1 MVEDKS
7 LLKQFILPPR
17 RLLVLLTVLVVGF
30 WAFYP
35 SNKPALFASVEHKTV
50 PIRGSERPHVIDE
63 AGVLPQHDIAKFEQY
78 LEWVFAESD
87 VDIRFLFVPAITEKT
102 IEELAVAKVEEL
114 RVGGLGRESRGV
126 LLLYDVQEKRLRI
139 EVGYGLEG
147 YFTDAFLSY
156 LTHEHTQA
164 FFASGDLTTG
174 LRLLIRMLHHNIRAA
189 VMGSEFDPRVFEL
202 IRNNGYLSGGGGLT
216 EVMPA
221 VGGRGTAV
229 SREMSTTQR
238 AQYVPQATPQAVYEL
253 YLAWLAAGV
262 FDPRI
267 EIFTENSQSL
277 MATIPVTP
285 AYFHYILMTEYGKTS
300 RIDIRDNVALQYFT
314 DDPLAT
320 PHFYRKSGKGWQM
333 DMEAELQ
340 NSRNR
345 VGGVY
350 TWDYGGK
357 DDIYTRTFVDK
368 LINVKNYIRIEG
380 GDNRELP
387 IRN

>member
-1 MVEDKS
+1 MVENKS
-7 LLKQFILPPR
+7 LWKRLASPTCG
-17 RLLVLLTVLVVGF
+17 LLVLLTVVAVVF
-30 WAFYP
+30 WVCSP
-35 SNKPALFASVEHKTV
+35 SVKTALSASGQHKAAPV
-50 PIRGSERPHVIDE
+50 RGAERQHVFDE
-63 AGVLPQHDIAKFEQY
+63 AGVLPRHDIAKFEQY
-78 LEWVFAESD
+78 LEWIFVESD
-87 VDIRFLFVPAITEKT
+87 VDIRFLFVPAITGKT
-102 IEELAVAKVEEL
+102 IEELAVEKVEEL
-114 RVGGLGRESRGV
+114 RVGGLGSEARGV
-126 LLLYDVQEKRLRI
+126 LLLYDVQDKRLRI

-189 VMGSEFDPRVFEL
+189 VLGSEFDPRVFEL
-202 IRNNGYLSGGGGLT
+202 IRNNGHLSGGGGLT

-221 VGGRGTAV
+221 DGERTGDR
-229 SREMSTTQR
+229 REMPSTQR
-238 AQYVPQATPQAVYEL
+238 AQYLPQSTPQAVYEE
-253 YLAWLAAGV
+253 YLAWLVAGI

-267 EIFTENSQSL
+267 KIFTENSQARL
-277 MATIPVTP
+277 ATVPVTP
-285 AYFHYILMTEYGKTS
+285 AYFHYILMTEYGKAS
-300 RIDIRDNVALQYFT
+300 EIDIRDNVALQYFT

-320 PHFYRKSGKGWQM
+320 PHFYRKSERGWQM
-333 DMEAELQ
+333 DMEAEVQ

-368 LINVKNYIRIEG
+368 LVNIKNYIRIDG

>member
-1 MVEDKS
+1 MVVDKS
-7 LLKQFILPPR
+7 LWKKFISPTYRLP
-17 RLLVLLTVLVVGF
+17 LFLAVLVVGF

-35 SNKPALFASVEHKTV
+35 SGKTALSASGENKAAPV
-50 PIRGSERPHVIDE
+50 RGAERQHVFDE
-63 AGVLPQHDIAKFEQY
+63 AGVLPPQSIAKFEQY
-78 LEWVFAESD
+78 LEWIFVESD
-87 VDIRFLFVPAITEKT
+87 VDIRFLFVPAITGKT

-114 RVGGLGRESRGV
+114 RIGGLGREARGV
-126 LLLYDVQEKRLRI
+126 LLLYDVQAKKLRI

-156 LTHEHTQA
+156 LTHEHTQT

-189 VMGSEFDPRVFEL
+189 VLGSEFDPRVFDL
-202 IRNNGYLSGGGGLT
+202 IRSNRHLSGGGGLT

-221 VGGRGTAV
+221 GGERGV
-229 SREMSTTQR
+229 VFRRELSGAQR
-238 AQYVPQATPQAVYEL
+238 TQYVPQPTPRAVYEQ
-253 YLAWLAAGV
+253 YLAWLAAGI

-267 EIFTENSQSL
+267 EIFTEESQSI
-277 MATIPVTP
+277 MASIPVTP

-300 RIDIRDNVALQYFT
+300 EIDIRSNIALQYFT

-320 PHFYRKSGKGWQM
+320 PHFYRKSERGWQM
-333 DMEAELQ
+333 DMEAEMQ

-350 TWDYGGK
+350 TWDYGGR
-357 DDIYTRTFVDK
+357 DDIYTRTFMDK
-368 LINVKNYIRIEG
+368 LVNMKNYIRIEG